1 MLKKYLWVTILI
13 FGFIS
18 CEEAPN
24 DYSPEANEFLN
35 AIDGKEYNGKG
46 SWSAATFQAH
56 DTVISEHKA
65 VGTITHPLFFQ
76 PNETTG
82 TTATRAIY
90 RFRMTTDPPTQGDY
104 VGIEIAN
111 GGDLL
116 KRTTASTTSAVN
128 WSSAFDFATK
138 K

>member
-1 MLKKYLWVTILI
+1 MIKKYLWVTILI

-35 AIDGKEYNGKG
+35 AIDGKDYNGTGSKSG
-46 SWSAATFQAH
+46 SWFEAH
-56 DTVISEHKA
+56 DTVLSEHEA
-65 VGTITHPLFFQ
+65 PPNNPLFFQ
-76 PNETTG
+76 ADQPA
-82 TTATRAIY
+82 TATRAIY
-90 RFRMTTDPPTQGDY
+90 RFRITATKLPGDY

-116 KRTTASTTSAVN
+116 KRTAASTTSVVN
-128 WSSAFDFATK
+128 WGSALEFATK